1 MGAHVMTIDGT
12 EGTSFAVW
20 APNAV
25 SVSVVGDFNGWDGR
39 GHLMHRRPMSGIFEL
54 FIPGVKKEIFISMR
68 SESGEVRSS

>member
-1 MGAHVMTIDGT
+1 MTIDGT

-39 GHLMHRRPMSGIFEL
+39 GHLMHRRPMSGILNFYSRS
-54 FIPGVKKEIFISMR
+54 KKEIFISMR
-68 SESGEVRSS
+68 SESGEVRRF

>member
-1 MGAHVMTIDGT
+1 MTIDGT

-54 FIPGVKKEIFISMR
+54 FIPGVKK
-68 SESGEVRSS
+68 GDLYK